1 MKKIKFY
8 LNILPF
14 LSFLLYKI
22 RFSTYLFLMILIFLR
37 FYAILSLI
45 ILIQQTFLEALMKL
59 IELFNQDKM
68 HLSFEVFPPKTS
80 TAFDSVKRATEKIAK
95 LSPSFVSVTY
105 GAGGGTSRYTL
116 EIAENINKTYG
127 VPTLAHLT
135 CVSSTKETVKERISQ
150 IHAAGIENIM
160 ALRGDL
166 TPELEAT
173 DRSLWSYRH
182 AIDLIRDIKESG
194 YDFCIGGACYPEVHP
209 ESPNQSEDIKHLKEK
224 VDAGCSFLTT
234 QMFFDNNH
242 LYNFLYKIRE
252 AGITVPIIPGIMP
265 ITNANQIERA
275 IKLSGSF
282 VPQRFKALVDKFGHN
297 PEAMKQA
304 GIAYATDQIID
315 LFANGILN
323 VHVYSMNKPEVAASI
338 QSNLSNIIG

>member
-1 MKKIKFY
+1 MGNMATHSSRKAEKV
-8 LNILPF
+8 NILRI
-14 LSFLLYKI
+14 K
-22 RFSTYLFLMILIFLR
+22 
-37 FYAILSLI
+37 
-45 ILIQQTFLEALMKL
+45 
-59 IELFNQDKM
+59 
-68 HLSFEVFPPKTS
+68 
-80 TAFDSVKRATEKIAK
+80 EKA
-95 LSPSFVSVTY
+95 
-105 GAGGGTSRYTL
+105 
-116 EIAENINKTYG
+116 
-127 VPTLAHLT
+127 
-135 CVSSTKETVKERISQ
+135 TKETVAERIEQ
-150 IHAAGIENIM
+150 MHAAGIENIM

-173 DRSLWSYRH
+173 DRSTWAYRH
-182 AIDLIRDIKESG
+182 AIDLIYDIKSSG
-194 YDFCIGGACYPEVHP
+194 YDFCIGGACYPEIHP
-209 ESPNQSEDIKHLKEK
+209 ESANQADDIKYLKEK

-234 QMFFDNNH
+234 QMFFDNNL

-265 ITNANQIERA
+265 ITNANQVERA

-282 VPQRFKALVDKFGHN
+282 MPQRFKALVDKFGHN

-323 VHVYSMNKPEVAASI
+323 VHVYSMNKPDVAASI